1 MKTSNQL
8 AKLTSLRLAPPSV
21 LAIALLAALS
31 APAIFAQDAG
41 GNSLLTGSYRFR
53 YVATLNYN
61 QTTGA
66 VSETLASEGVI
77 TFDGAGN
84 YAIAAGSQYLDNTV
98 KGGAFQTIPTGTTGT
113 YVINSAG
120 LGYITNPLLSGE
132 YIFGSLT
139 DGVFTGS
146 TTESGQALNDLFIA
160 ILPGTPPTN
169 SSFTSPYWIGALDF
183 AIGTDADLKNAMF
196 EITPNGSGGLGS
208 ITVQGQA
215 NSQGQT
221 ALSQTI
227 SGGTYNFA
235 ADGNAQ
241 LSLPAPSGASTP
253 AIMISGSRTMYV
265 SADGN
270 YVLGWNPAGYDILF
284 GVKALTASGTD
295 SLYSGLY
302 YVSGLSDTPPI
313 SGQPQCSTQSFWGSY
328 SADGMQDEV
337 EHQRLWSP
345 FCSNGNSTDY
355 ATDNYTAISAN
366 GTAQD
371 SLGNLLVFGAGGKG
385 FIAISNSL
393 GNFGLTIGV
402 HSPSYT
408 PSSVFLNPV
417 GVVNAANWDPIT
429 AGVAPGELIT
439 LFGSGLAATTV
450 ISTGGQPFPTMLGN
464 VQVMINGTAAP
475 IYYVSP
481 TQISVIAPYGLINV
495 LTNNGYQAPVQVN
508 NGGFLSNQIS
518 IYVTDAESG
527 YFSIGQNGIGDAI
540 AEHANGSFVTES
552 SPAAPG
558 ETIVMALTGMGLVTP
573 SIPDGGI
580 GPSSPLSYANN
591 FTTANELLVNFN
603 DYINNSTQQQ
613 ATVSY
618 AGLYPGLAGLY
629 QMNVTVPATVG
640 PGDVYVEIITDAAD
654 VEQVTIPVSG
664 STSAN
669 FSRSRL
675 LPQMLVPLPPPLKDQ
690 RAAPHAR
697 RTTGLIPS
705 APRRIQ

>member
-1 MKTSNQL
+1 MKTSNLL
-8 AKLTSLRLAPPSV
+8 AKLTSLRLAPPPV

-84 YAIAAGSQYLDNTV
+84 YALAAGSQYLDNTV

-146 TTESGQALNDLFIA
+146 TTESGEALNDLFIA

-221 ALSQTI
+221 ALTQTI

-241 LSLPAPSGASTP
+241 LSLPAPSGASAP
-253 AIMISGSRTMYV
+253 AIMVSGSRTMYI

-284 GVKALTASGTD
+284 GVKALTVSGTD

-302 YVSGLSDTPPI
+302 YVSGLSDTPPV

-345 FCSNGNSTDY
+345 FCSNGGATDY
-355 ATDNYTAISAN
+355 ATDNYTGLHQRGTDRRRRIRWATCWCSALAARVSSLFP
-366 GTAQD
+366 TASEILASQ
-371 SLGNLLVFGAGGKG
+371 SASILPATLRIECLSESGRRGQRRELGPDHGWRRAGGTDY
-385 FIAISNSL
+385 AVWLRL
-393 GNFGLTIGV
+393 GG
-402 HSPSYT
+402 HHWSSAPAASPS
-408 PSSVFLNPV
+408 PPC
-417 GVVNAANWDPIT
+417 
-429 AGVAPGELIT
+429 
-439 LFGSGLAATTV
+439 LATC
-450 ISTGGQPFPTMLGN
+450 
-464 VQVMINGTAAP
+464 
-475 IYYVSP
+475 
-481 TQISVIAPYGLINV
+481 
-495 LTNNGYQAPVQVN
+495 
-508 NGGFLSNQIS
+508 
-518 IYVTDAESG
+518 
-527 YFSIGQNGIGDAI
+527 
-540 AEHANGSFVTES
+540 
-552 SPAAPG
+552 
-558 ETIVMALTGMGLVTP
+558 
-573 SIPDGGI
+573 
-580 GPSSPLSYANN
+580 
-591 FTTANELLVNFN
+591 
-603 DYINNSTQQQ
+603 
-613 ATVSY
+613 
-618 AGLYPGLAGLY
+618 
-629 QMNVTVPATVG
+629 
-640 PGDVYVEIITDAAD
+640 
-654 VEQVTIPVSG
+654 
-664 STSAN
+664 
-669 FSRSRL
+669 RS
-675 LPQMLVPLPPPLKDQ
+675 
-690 RAAPHAR
+690 
-697 RTTGLIPS
+697 
-705 APRRIQ
+705 